1 MDMGESTITF
11 KRETK
16 IKEKG
21 ETISEVDE
29 KYVTLR
35 KSREKALTFNFKAPK
50 GELVDL
56 YRFFGS
62 LDDMEPV
69 DVNIASTGEVVHYFR
84 GMSPLK
90 EETDQGTPLDTF
102 SATLQLRREFI

>member
-1 MDMGESTITF
+1 MGESTIIF

-21 ETISEVDE
+21 ENVTEIDE

-35 KSREKALTFNFKAPK
+35 KSNEEAITFNFKAPK
-50 GELVDL
+50 GDL
-56 YRFFGS
+56 IQLHQFFES

-69 DVNIASTGEVVHYFR
+69 DIDITNTGDVVHYFR

-90 EETDQGTPLDTF
+90 EEADQGTPVDTF
-102 SATLQLRREFI
+102 SATLQLRREFL